1 MVYLKKFATEEE
13 YNSFKRNPVKKY
25 VSLISATGEVKYDES
40 VPNGIYINHIDGGLH
55 TYDEWSS
62 GGFAADQANGVA
74 VLAPECSFIISKQS
88 LSKYNTWS
96 ADTSN
101 IISGVFTAES
111 SDAAKADYSGLA
123 NTAILAVAKG
133 NSVANACAAYDCANY
148 EFPNGVKGYLPS
160 VGEWMT
166 AIAHKDE
173 IDAAMSLIGGEAF
186 GTNYLWSSTQVNAA
200 NAWIVKWSGVLVS
213 MPKGRGGQMIYT
225 RAFAAL

>member
-1 MVYLKKFATEEE
+1 MVYLKKFTTVDE
-13 YNSFKRNPVKKY
+13 YNSFKKNPVKKY

-40 VPNGIYINHIDGGLH
+40 VPNGIYINHIDGTLH

-74 VLAPECSFIISKQS
+74 VLAPECSFIISKQY
-88 LSKYNTWS
+88 LGKYNQWS

-111 SDAAKADYSGLA
+111 KDAAKADYSGLA

-133 NSVANACAAYDCANY
+133 NSVANACAAYACANH

-160 VGEWMT
+160 AGEWMT

-173 IDAAMSLIGGEAF
+173 INAAMSLIGGESF
-186 GTNYLWSSTQVNAA
+186 DTNYIWSSTQVNAG
-200 NAWIVKWSGVLVS
+200 NAWIVTWSGNLIS
-213 MPKGRGGQMIYT
+213 MPKGGGGNLINT